1 MKITMKTKYK
11 LVVRGAGN
19 YSENSLLKLFCTVM
33 KHRLEHLLKGEGWTD

>member
-1 MKITMKTKYK
+1 MKTKYK
-11 LVVRGAGN
+11 LVVRDAGN